1 MPQPPKTFDRA
12 DLVRFFHDSGYHA
25 TVGRFKTIRPS
36 RTLFGKTETNHHN
49 VEAETVGLWCE
60 AYKFAIVIQSVRL
73 PDGGFAAL
81 SPDSPLRQERKVTI
95 RYGDGGSSAQ
105 LVRWVGNLADEFREE
120 IRAAVPTQPI
130 GLTGPAEG
138 PLISQILAA
147 ATAALSE
154 PEPDPEPEQPDA
166 GDEDHRGTGT
176 TIDDILSGREDDPE

>member
-12 DLVRFFHDSGYHA
+12 DLVKFFNDAGYHA
-25 TVGRFKTIRPS
+25 TVGRFKVIRPS
-36 RTLFGKTETNHHN
+36 RTLFGETESSIHS

-60 AYKFAIVIQSVRL
+60 AYKFAIVIQSVRF
-73 PDGGFAAL
+73 PDGGFADL

-130 GLTGPAEG
+130 DLTGPVES
-138 PLISQILAA
+138 PFVQILSA
-147 ATAALSE
+147 ATTTLSD

-166 GDEDHRGTGT
+166 GDEDHSGTGT
-176 TIDDILSGREDDPE
+176 TIDDFLSGMEGDPE

>member
-1 MPQPPKTFDRA
+1 MSDIFCYDGTTCRVSDEVQELRER
-12 DLVRFFHDSGYHA
+12 V
-25 TVGRFKTIRPS
+25 
-36 RTLFGKTETNHHN
+36 RTL
-49 VEAETVGLWCE
+49 EAQLAAVTQDEQINTIE
-60 AYKFAIVIQSVRL
+60 ALRKLRVLLSD
-73 PDGGFAAL
+73 DGGYADL

-130 GLTGPAEG
+130 DLTGPAEA

-147 ATAALSE
+147 AVAAQSD

-166 GDEDHRGTGT
+166 GDDDHGATGET
-176 TIDDILSGREDDPE
+176 MDDFLSGMEGDAE